1 MKECPYGEKCYRK
14 NPIHFGEFSHA
25 HLDAIYEKGN
35 GGGDY
40 DIPDKYSSEL
50 IHTQLKLLEKVL
62 PKPATGK
69 AKESSAA
76 VPQAHRNA
84 PSTSD
89 TASSSS
95 FNSHASTSSAAARD
109 TSNLAKK
116 QKLAERNISGLHSR
130 RRGEGRNGKEAG
142 ACRSLQ
148 YVPHGHHGLEA
159 HAPGAAERDP
169 SRRYSTKAWAR
180 SRAASKSIFMVD
192 IGWLLGHY
200 YFAGILDKP
209 LLVLYGDES
218 PELLGIG
225 KFKPQV
231 TAIGVKMP
239 TPFATSHTKMM
250 LLGYADGSM
259 RVVISTANLYEDD
272 WHNRT
277 QGLWISPLLPALSED
292 ADTAAGESLTGFRQD
307 LMLYLVEYK
316 ISQLQPW
323 IARIRKSDFSAINV
337 FFVGSVPG
345 GHREGSVRGHP
356 WGHARLGSLLAKHAT
371 PIDDRIPVV
380 CQSSSIGSL
389 GANVQAWIQ
398 QDFVNSLRK
407 DSSPGGKLRQM
418 PPFKMIYPSF
428 NNVSGSHDGMIGGGC
443 LPYGKNTNDKQP
455 WLKAHLQ
462 QWKSSDRHRSR
473 AMPHIKT
480 YSRYNLTDQSIYW
493 FVLTSANL
501 SKAAWVDAIYEK
513 GNGGGDYDI
522 PDKYSSELIHTQLK
536 LLEKVLP
543 KPATGKA
550 KESSAAV
557 PQAHRN
563 APSTSDTA
571 SSSSFNSHASTSSA
585 AARDTSNLAKK
596 QKLAERNIR
605 DYIPVVVEKGGM
617 AKKLERAAPYNMF
630 LTAITDSKPTHQ
642 EPLSV
647 TLQEILDE
655 SLGEI
660 ESSVQINFMVDIGWL
675 LGHYYFA
682 GILDKPLLVLYGDES
697 PELLGIGKFKP
708 QVTAIGVKMPTPFAT
723 SHTKMMLLGYADG
736 SMRVVIST
744 ANLYE
749 DDWHNRTQ
757 GLWISPLLPALS
769 EDADTAAGE
778 SLTGFRQD
786 LMLYL
791 VEYKISQL
799 QPWIARIRKSDFS
812 AINVFFV
819 GSVPGGHREG
829 SVRGH
834 PWGHA
839 RLGSLLAKH
848 ATPIDDRIPVVC
860 QSSSIGSLGANVQAW
875 IQQDFVNS
883 LRKDSSP
890 GGKLRQ
896 MPPFKMIY
904 PSFNNVSGS
913 HDGMIG
919 GGCLPSGSP
928 QIVIARGPC
937 HTSRLIRAII

>member
-62 PKPATGK
+62 PKPAAAK
-69 AKESSAA
+69 AKESATAA
-76 VPQAHRNA
+76 VPEASRNA
-84 PSTSD
+84 PTTSA

-95 FNSHASTSSAAARD
+95 SSSTSNSHASTSRD
-109 TSNLAKK
+109 S
-116 QKLAERNISGLHSR
+116 
-130 RRGEGRNGKEAG
+130 
-142 ACRSLQ
+142 
-148 YVPHGHHGLEA
+148 
-159 HAPGAAERDP
+159 
-169 SRRYSTKAWAR
+169 
-180 SRAASKSIFMVD
+180 
-192 IGWLLGHY
+192 
-200 YFAGILDKP
+200 
-209 LLVLYGDES
+209 
-218 PELLGIG
+218 
-225 KFKPQV
+225 
-231 TAIGVKMP
+231 
-239 TPFATSHTKMM
+239 
-250 LLGYADGSM
+250 
-259 RVVISTANLYEDD
+259 
-272 WHNRT
+272 
-277 QGLWISPLLPALSED
+277 
-292 ADTAAGESLTGFRQD
+292 
-307 LMLYLVEYK
+307 
-316 ISQLQPW
+316 
-323 IARIRKSDFSAINV
+323 
-337 FFVGSVPG
+337 
-345 GHREGSVRGHP
+345 
-356 WGHARLGSLLAKHAT
+356 
-371 PIDDRIPVV
+371 
-380 CQSSSIGSL
+380 
-389 GANVQAWIQ
+389 
-398 QDFVNSLRK
+398 
-407 DSSPGGKLRQM
+407 
-418 PPFKMIYPSF
+418 
-428 NNVSGSHDGMIGGGC
+428 
-443 LPYGKNTNDKQP
+443 
-455 WLKAHLQ
+455 
-462 QWKSSDRHRSR
+462 
-473 AMPHIKT
+473 
-480 YSRYNLTDQSIYW
+480 
-493 FVLTSANL
+493 
-501 SKAAWVDAIYEK
+501 
-513 GNGGGDYDI
+513 
-522 PDKYSSELIHTQLK
+522 
-536 LLEKVLP
+536 
-543 KPATGKA
+543 
-550 KESSAAV
+550 
-557 PQAHRN
+557 
-563 APSTSDTA
+563 
-571 SSSSFNSHASTSSA
+571 
-585 AARDTSNLAKK
+585 SNLAKK

-642 EPLSV
+642 EPLTV

-757 GLWISPLLPALS
+757 GLWISPLLPAMS

-848 ATPIDDRIPVVC
+848 AAPIEDRIPVVC

-919 GGCLPSGSP
+919 GGCLPYGKNTNDKQPWLKGHLQQWKSTDRHRSRAMPHIKSYTRYNLTDQSVYWFVLTSANLSKAAWGSFNKNASLQP
-928 QIVIARGPC
+928 CLRIANYEAGVLFLPRFVTGEDTFPLGNNRDGVPAFPLPYDVPL
-937 HTSRLIRAII
+937 TPYLPDDKPFLMDYLQG

>member
-116 QKLAERNISGLHSR
+116 QKLAERNIRDYIPVVVEKG
-130 RRGEGRNGKEAG
+130 GMAKK
-142 ACRSLQ
+142 
-148 YVPHGHHGLEA
+148 LE
-159 HAPGAAERDP
+159 
-169 SRRYSTKAWAR
+169 
-180 SRAASKSIFMVD
+180 RAAPYNMFLTAITDSKPTHQEPLSVTLQEILDESLGEIESSVQINFMVD

-218 PELLGIG
+218 PELL
-225 KFKPQV
+225 
-231 TAIGVKMP
+231 
-239 TPFATSHTKMM
+239 
-250 LLGYADGSM
+250 
-259 RVVISTANLYEDD
+259 
-272 WHNRT
+272 
-277 QGLWISPLLPALSED
+277 ALSED

-501 SKAAWVDAIYEK
+501 SKAAW
-513 GNGGGDYDI
+513 G
-522 PDKYSSELIHTQLK
+522 
-536 LLEKVLP
+536 
-543 KPATGKA
+543 
-550 KESSAAV
+550 
-557 PQAHRN
+557 
-563 APSTSDTA
+563 
-571 SSSSFNSHASTSSA
+571 SFNKNTNLQPCLRIANYEAGVLFLPRFVTGE
-585 AARDTSNLAKK
+585 DTFPLGNNREGVPAFPL
-596 QKLAERNIR
+596 
-605 DYIPVVVEKGGM
+605 
-617 AKKLERAAPYNMF
+617 PYDVP
-630 LTAITDSKPTHQ
+630 LTPYLPD
-642 EPLSV
+642 
-647 TLQEILDE
+647 
-655 SLGEI
+655 
-660 ESSVQINFMVDIGWL
+660 
-675 LGHYYFA
+675 
-682 GILDKPLLVLYGDES
+682 DKPFLMDYL
-697 PELLGIGKFKP
+697 
-708 QVTAIGVKMPTPFAT
+708 
-723 SHTKMMLLGYADG
+723 
-736 SMRVVIST
+736 
-744 ANLYE
+744 
-749 DDWHNRTQ
+749 Q
-757 GLWISPLLPALS
+757 G
-769 EDADTAAGE
+769 
-778 SLTGFRQD
+778 
-786 LMLYL
+786 
-791 VEYKISQL
+791 
-799 QPWIARIRKSDFS
+799 
-812 AINVFFV
+812 
-819 GSVPGGHREG
+819 
-829 SVRGH
+829 
-834 PWGHA
+834 
-839 RLGSLLAKH
+839 
-848 ATPIDDRIPVVC
+848 
-860 QSSSIGSLGANVQAW
+860 
-875 IQQDFVNS
+875 
-883 LRKDSSP
+883 
-890 GGKLRQ
+890 
-896 MPPFKMIY
+896 
-904 PSFNNVSGS
+904 
-913 HDGMIG
+913 
-919 GGCLPSGSP
+919 
-928 QIVIARGPC
+928 
-937 HTSRLIRAII
+937 